1 MIKKSCKI
9 LIIILFTGATLF
21 LYTNLCV
28 LYGAIK
34 ERDRKACIGPVELST
49 YKETLKI
56 AETIC
61 VGVQKDRSDELNQ
74 CQAEIQKWRDS
85 YFYIKSQKA
94 TTTGQQ

>member
-9 LIIILFTGATLF
+9 LIIILFSVAALF

-28 LYGAIK
+28 LYGSIK
-34 ERDRKACIGPVELST
+34 EREGKSCIGPIELST
-49 YKETLKI
+49 YKETLMV

-61 VGVQKDRSDELNQ
+61 VGVQKDRSDELSK
-74 CQAEIQKWRDS
+74 CRDEIQKWRDS

-94 TTTGQQ
+94 TTTTL